1 MSTIKVFLLIH
12 VTSVMLVDIDAHSLS
27 PANKPQHNRPV
38 FLSTVPSYMLSMSKL
53 YERRFMLPT
62 FLSLGIYG
70 GRRGKELWLYQ
81 RLMVGVGRGG
91 GECGVSGFWCT

>member
-1 MSTIKVFLLIH
+1 
-12 VTSVMLVDIDAHSLS
+12 MLVDIDAHSLS

-38 FLSTVPSYMLSMSKL
+38 FLGTVPSYMLCMSKL

-70 GRRGKELWLYQ
+70 GEEGEGIVALPTFD
-81 RLMVGVGRGG
+81 GG
-91 GECGVSGFWCT
+91 GGGGMWCEWFWCT